1 MTPAFNLTRQFA
13 LLSFTCILLSSL
25 AAGFLLSE
33 FLTEKLLT
41 REAEL
46 TQDFIKNFIDAE
58 GAWSEVDSGDRDGT
72 GVALGSFIAH
82 VVRLPS
88 VVRTN
93 IYGADR
99 SVLWSSDPL
108 LVGKRF
114 RDNHELDEAL
124 RGKLTFE
131 SGILGA
137 TAKSEHRDFDED
149 QIGLR
154 FVETYVPIWKADQST
169 VVGAIELYK
178 LPRALHQAILEGQR
192 LIWLSALGTGVLL
205 FTALFQIVARASRTM
220 EEQQRRLVESERLSM
235 VGETASAVAHAMRN
249 PLASI
254 RACAELT
261 LTDDLEGARES
272 AADIISEADRLNRWA
287 RELLEFSRADAG
299 ETEVI
304 DIDQLVE
311 GVLDGHASDFARAKV
326 ALRFDRAD
334 ETLKV
339 CASPAPLA
347 QVFGNLIMNAIEA
360 MEQGGT
366 LRVIT
371 GLEKPGGAR
380 VLVSIRDTGPGL
392 SSAMEGRLFRP
403 FATTKPTGTGL
414 GLALSQRL
422 VQRYRG
428 SLTLDSRPGKGVTAT
443 VHLPSVR

>member
-1 MTPAFNLTRQFA
+1 MTTTFNFTRQFA
-13 LLSFTCILLSSL
+13 LLSFTCILLSGL
-25 AAGFLLSE
+25 GAGFLLSE
-33 FLTEKLLT
+33 FLTQKLLT

-46 TQDFIKNFIDAE
+46 TQEFIRNFVDAE
-58 GAWSEVDSGDRDGT
+58 GAWLDLVSAPGNQARASLDSF
-72 GVALGSFIAH
+72 AEH
-82 VVRLPS
+82 VVRLPA
-88 VVRTN
+88 VVRAN

-108 LVGKRF
+108 LIGKRF
-114 RDNHELDEAL
+114 QDNHELEEAL
-124 RGKLTFE
+124 RGELTFE
-131 SGILGA
+131 SGIVGA
-137 TAKSEHRDFDED
+137 TAKSEHRDFDAD
-149 QIGLR
+149 QVGLR
-154 FVETYVPIWKADQST
+154 FVETYVPIWKGDQST
-169 VVGAIELYK
+169 VLGAIELYK

-205 FTALFQIVARASRTM
+205 FAALFQIVRRASRTM

-287 RELLEFSRADAG
+287 RELLEFSRADGG
-299 ETEVI
+299 ETEVL
-304 DIDQLVE
+304 DITQLVA
-311 GVLDGHASDFARAKV
+311 GVLESHASDLSRARV
-326 ALRFDRAD
+326 TLRFDKAH
-334 ETLKV
+334 EILKAR
-339 CASPAPLA
+339 ASPAPLA
-347 QVFGNLIMNAIEA
+347 QVFGNLVMNAIEA

-366 LRVIT
+366 LRVVT
-371 GLEKPGGAR
+371 ALEKPGAAW
-380 VLVSIRDTGPGL
+380 VIVSISDTGPGL

-422 VQRYRG
+422 VQRYQG
-428 SLTLDSRPGKGVTAT
+428 SLTLDSRPGQGVTAI
-443 VHLPSVR
+443 VRL

>member
-1 MTPAFNLTRQFA
+1 MHTPFNLTRQFA
-13 LLSFTCILLSSL
+13 LLSFACILLSSL
-25 AAGFLLSE
+25 TAGFLLSR

-46 TQDFIKNFIDAE
+46 TQDFIRNFVDAE
-58 GAWSEVDSGDRDGT
+58 GALSEFELGEPGGSHLALDSF
-72 GVALGSFIAH
+72 VAH

-88 VVRTN
+88 VVRAN
-93 IYGADR
+93 IYRADR

-114 RDNHELDEAL
+114 QDNDELEEAL
-124 RGKLTFE
+124 QGHLTFE

-137 TAKSEHRDFDED
+137 TAKSEHRDFDEN
-149 QIGLR
+149 QIGVR
-154 FVETYVPIWKADQST
+154 FVETYVPIWNADRST

-178 LPRALHQAILEGQR
+178 LPLALHQALIEGQR

-205 FTALFQIVARASRTM
+205 FAVLFQIVRRASRTM

-287 RELLEFSRADAG
+287 RELLEFSRADSG

-304 DIDQLVE
+304 DITQLVG
-311 GVLDGHASDFARAKV
+311 GVLEAHASDLARAKV
-326 ALRFDRAD
+326 VLRFDKADASLQVRAN
-334 ETLKV
+334 
-339 CASPAPLA
+339 PAPLA
-347 QVFGNLIMNAIEA
+347 QVFGNLVMNAIEA
-360 MEQGGT
+360 MEAGGNLMVT
-366 LRVIT
+366 TAL
-371 GLEKPGGAR
+371 GKSGAAG
-380 VLVSIRDTGPGL
+380 VLVSISDTGPGL

-422 VQRYRG
+422 VQRYQG
-428 SLTLDSRPGKGVTAT
+428 SLTLDSRPGRGVIAT
-443 VHLPSVR
+443 VRLPRVR